1 MLVSAVTTRRS
12 GPHQPSTKEIAPVTT
27 TTALSYHQLTDRML
41 ADPEAFPGGTASVSF
56 LSAFPITDA
65 LCADR
70 APGLEWVPDKERTV
84 VPDPMTALCRSC
96 PGRSECL
103 LWAIAADAD
112 GYWAGST
119 TADRQQMLATGS
131 LSVQRADQLQDQVR
145 EAATAN
151 ALHDLGEGSYLWY
164 RRRGCR
170 CGECREANAEQRAD
184 ERAKARLKADL
195 AA

>member
-1 MLVSAVTTRRS
+1 M
-12 GPHQPSTKEIAPVTT
+12 TT
-27 TTALSYHQLTDRML
+27 TPALSYDQLTDRML
-41 ADPEAFPGGTASVSF
+41 ADPEALPGGTASVSF

-70 APGLEWVPDKERTV
+70 APSLEWVPDKERTV

-119 TADRQQMLATGS
+119 TADRQQMLATGN
-131 LSVQRADQLQDQVR
+131 LSVHRADQLQDQVR

-151 ALHDLGEGSYLWY
+151 ALHELGEGSYLWY

-170 CGECREANAEQRAD
+170 CGECREANAGQRAD
-184 ERAKARLKADL
+184 ERAKARLKADV

>member
-1 MLVSAVTTRRS
+1 M
-12 GPHQPSTKEIAPVTT
+12 
-27 TTALSYHQLTDRML
+27 TTAAALYPEGTNRML

-56 LSAFPITDA
+56 STAFPIVGARCSDQA
-65 LCADR
+65 SLD
-70 APGLEWVPDKERTV
+70 WVPDKERAV

-96 PGRSECL
+96 AGRRECL
-103 LWAIAADAD
+103 LWALAADAE

-119 TADRQQMLATGS
+119 TADRQQMLTTGE
-131 LSVQRADQLQDQVR
+131 LSVERADQLQDQIR
-145 EAATAN
+145 EAAAAA

-170 CGECREANAEQRAD
+170 CGECREANAVQRSE
-184 ERAKARLKADL
+184 ERAKARTRAAL

>member
-1 MLVSAVTTRRS
+1 
-12 GPHQPSTKEIAPVTT
+12 VTT
-27 TTALSYHQLTDRML
+27 TATLSYPQDTDRML

-65 LCADR
+65 RCSDQATSLD
-70 APGLEWVPDKERTV
+70 WVPDKERTV
-84 VPDPMTALCRSC
+84 VPDPMTALCRVC
-96 PGRSECL
+96 PGRAECL
-103 LWAIAADAD
+103 LWAIAAAAE
-112 GYWAGST
+112 GYWAGSS
-119 TADRQQMLATGS
+119 TADRQQMLAAGD
-131 LSVQRADQLQDQVR
+131 LSVERADQLQHQVH

-170 CGECREANAEQRAD
+170 CGECRAANAVQRAE
-184 ERAKARLKADL
+184 ERAKARLRADL